1 MGYYSKVRGILLKED
16 YEGLVKR
23 VATEFPDY
31 LHLFAEDYFEIF
43 VEKKGW
49 VYFGWEDIKW
59 YGEKFEF
66 FVEDFVRTS
75 LKNGWLRLGEEN
87 TDIDEWENN
96 LEDCPFN
103 LNYEITIKVN
113 DKENTQGEIK

>member
-16 YEGLVKR
+16 YEELVKR
-23 VATEFPDY
+23 VAIEFSNY
-31 LHLFAEDYFEIF
+31 SHLFAEDYFEIF

-59 YGEKFEF
+59 YSTPFEY
-66 FVEDFVRTS
+66 FVEDFVRNS
-75 LKNGWLRLGEEN
+75 PKNGWLRLGEEN

-96 LEDCPFN
+96 LEDCPFS
-103 LNYEITIKVN
+103 LTYEITIKVN
-113 DKENTQGEIK
+113 DKENIQGGI

>member
-16 YEGLVKR
+16 YEELVKR
-23 VATEFPDY
+23 VAIEFSNY
-31 LHLFAEDYFEIF
+31 SHLFAEDYFEIF

-59 YGEKFEF
+59 YATPFEY
-66 FVEDFVRTS
+66 FVEDFVRNS
-75 LKNGWLRLGEEN
+75 PKNGWLRLGEEN

-96 LEDCPFN
+96 LEDCPFS
-103 LNYEITIKVN
+103 LTYEITIKVN
-113 DKENTQGEIK
+113 DKENIQGEIK